1 MNNTVVIPEN
11 PGTAPK
17 QLPKMGPQK
26 PFLTGPAATAES
38 LDPETAR
45 TQRELFSQ
53 SFVQSNGLDRR
64 RRRGSA
70 LVSIVLE
77 GFVIAFLFL
86 LPFLTLDV
94 LPTDHLAAFL
104 IAPPPPPPP
113 PPPPAPSVPKMS
125 RIVSEMVNGQLLA
138 PSRIPR
144 TVKMVEEGG
153 VPGGQASG
161 VLGSLLS
168 STHSAAPPA
177 AAIPKRITISTG
189 ISEGLLLHR
198 VEPEYPT
205 IAKRARV
212 EGIVRLKAIIS
223 REGVIENL
231 QVIDGHPL
239 LVPSA
244 MEAAKQWRYR
254 PYMLN
259 GNPVEVETFINVH
272 FLLG

>member
-1 MNNTVVIPEN
+1 MT
-11 PGTAPK
+11 K
-17 QLPKMGPQK
+17 
-26 PFLTGPAATAES
+26 
-38 LDPETAR
+38 
-45 TQRELFSQ
+45 
-53 SFVQSNGLDRR
+53 
-64 RRRGSA
+64 
-70 LVSIVLE
+70 
-77 GFVIAFLFL
+77 
-86 LPFLTLDV
+86 
-94 LPTDHLAAFL
+94 
-104 IAPPPPPPP
+104 
-113 PPPPAPSVPKMS
+113 
-125 RIVSEMVNGQLLA
+125 IVSELVNGQLLA

-144 TVKMVEEGG
+144 TVKIIEEEEPPAGSVGVVGGVEGG
-153 VPGGQASG
+153 VPGGQPNG

-177 AAIPKRITISTG
+177 VATPKRIAISTG

-198 VEPEYPT
+198 VEPEYPL

-244 MEAAKQWRYR
+244 MEAARQWRYR
-254 PYMLN
+254 PYLLN
-259 GNPVEVETFINVH
+259 GNAVEVETFISVH